1 MFISMYG
8 QYQDRMV
15 EDIANSPVGLG
26 TFPSTWPWREP
37 EDIAGDRIFGISS
50 NVAPRHCRNC
60 TPASYIGCYIGNM
73 KS

>member
-1 MFISMYG
+1 MYG

-26 TFPSTWPWREP
+26 TFPPTWPWREP

-50 NVAPRHCRNC
+50 DFLAPGHCRSRL
-60 TPASYIGCYIGNM
+60 PASYIGC
-73 KS
+73 